1 MYYILYEGRPK
12 VNKKIIL
19 KKLLTTNLLYVII
32 ILLTKS
38 LLDDEE
44 VKRMGR
50 FGMMIDDE
58 LLKKA
63 KIKCIENGKS
73 LKEYVATLIQKDIE
87 KEKE

>member
-1 MYYILYEGRPK
+1 
-12 VNKKIIL
+12 
-19 KKLLTTNLLYVII
+19 
-32 ILLTKS
+32 
-38 LLDDEE
+38 
-44 VKRMGR
+44 MGR

-73 LKEYVATLIQKDIE
+73 LKEYVATLIQNDLE